1 MAIVDLCSIEWNYA
15 LMAGMKTVLA
25 MCGLKDLQERD
36 ILKLYEMCRGQQIK
50 YPRHAYINFP
60 EEIRHFVKYV
70 ADGGNVM
77 IGNRHTLWK
86 WLDKLY
92 KQLLS

>member
-1 MAIVDLCSIEWNYA
+1 MAIVDLCSTEWNYA

-25 MCGLKDLQERD
+25 MCGLKDLQERN

-50 YPRHAYINFP
+50 YPRQAYIEFP
-60 EEIRHFVKYV
+60 DELRHLIKYV
-70 ADGGNVM
+70 AEGNNVM
-77 IGNRHTLWK
+77 IGNRHLLWK
-86 WLDKLY
+86 WLGKLY

>member
-1 MAIVDLCSIEWNYA
+1 
-15 LMAGMKTVLA
+15 

-50 YPRHAYINFP
+50 YPRQAYIEFP
-60 EEIRHFVKYV
+60 DELRHLIKYV
-70 ADGGNVM
+70 AEGNNVM
-77 IGNRHTLWK
+77 IGNRHLLWK
-86 WLDKLY
+86 WLGKLY